1 MAIFSADCLRSDP
14 QGQMLIPAANKARE
28 SKATQ
33 MKKRTFF
40 INPFH
45 GEELVIVHGAHVP
58 NLTAQPLIGDGG
70 IEMRDHDISK
80 TEKCDSH

>member
-1 MAIFSADCLRSDP
+1 
-14 QGQMLIPAANKARE
+14 
-28 SKATQ
+28 
-33 MKKRTFF
+33 MKRRTFF